1 MASSTVPQCQ
11 PGEDFDF
18 LCVDEFLTNIVAAQA
33 LKSAL
38 ALRLI
43 DQLGEEQPSTL
54 ARLER
59 TWRGDHRGLRL
70 LLDLL
75 AANQV
80 VERIGDEVRLTP
92 RFRVALRFRDLL
104 EAKLDFANLAAPDL
118 IQHFPWLFV
127 DPDGFMQKARI
138 FNLFDYNRCLE
149 PSPENY
155 EATKRWMRFT
165 TCLTRYEAAACMRF
179 HDFSRYASMLD
190 VGGNSGEFLLRVCKN
205 HPRLRG
211 TVFDLPVVCDIG
223 RDHVRREPEAPRIAF
238 VKGSALVDPLPTG
251 FDLITFKSMLHDWS
265 NDDATRILTR
275 ASQFLD
281 AGATLLIFER
291 APIEVGTGPVPYWM
305 IPMLLFFRNFRSP
318 LFYQERLKELGFEG
332 VEIQTIHLEMP
343 FFLVTARRGG

>member
-1 MASSTVPQCQ
+1 MALSEVPQCQ

-18 LCVDEFLTNIVAAQA
+18 LCVNDFLTNMVAAQA

-43 DQLGEEQPSTL
+43 DQLGAEQPSTL
-54 ARLER
+54 ARLEP
-59 TWRGDHRGLRL
+59 TWRGDRRGLRL

-80 VERIGDEVRLTP
+80 VERIGDEIRLTP
-92 RFRVALRFRDLL
+92 RFRGALRFRDLL
-104 EAKLDFANLAAPDL
+104 EAKLDFANLVAPDL
-118 IQHFPWLFV
+118 IQFFPWLFV
-127 DPDGFMQKARI
+127 DPDRFMQKARI
-138 FNLFDYNRCLE
+138 FNLFDYSRCLE

-165 TCLTRYEAAACMRF
+165 TCLTRYEAPACMRF
-179 HDFSRYASMLD
+179 HDFSRYARMLD
-190 VGGNSGEFLLRVCKN
+190 VGGNSGEFILRVCKK
-205 HPRLRG
+205 HPGLRG

-223 RDHVRREPEAPRIAF
+223 REHVRREPEAPRIDF

-265 NDDATRILTR
+265 NDDATRILTW
-275 ASQFLD
+275 ASQFRD
-281 AGATLLIFER
+281 AGGTLLIFER
-291 APIEVGTGPVPYWM
+291 APIEVGTASVPYSM

-343 FFLVTARRGG
+343 FFLVTARWGG